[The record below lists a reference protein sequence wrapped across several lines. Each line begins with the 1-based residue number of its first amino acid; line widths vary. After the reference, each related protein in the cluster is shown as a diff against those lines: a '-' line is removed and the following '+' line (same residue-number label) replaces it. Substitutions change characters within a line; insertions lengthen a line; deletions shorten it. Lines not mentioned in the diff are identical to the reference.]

1 MNSLDRERWKSQVL
15 DEIFVAIASSETLSR
30 ILVFKG
36 ARVLNLQL
44 KTARQS
50 LDIDSNLTRDFVR
63 CHPDRLEQRAI
74 LEREFDRAIRRHF
87 ERQEPVQFELAK
99 VTVKPNP
106 RNLHPR
112 GWDAFDVTIQV
123 KDLSRNVGYL
133 PRLELDVAAPEELRE
148 AAIGSIQV
156 GQHHVLAYTLQRI
169 AGEKL
174 RAFLSTLP
182 SYRNKVSKPGEAVRA
197 KDLYDISQIFRVY
210 GMEQLEFWRAV
221 GQEFRVACQSRYID
235 CLGLTTFQE
244 QWEVTRQTY
253 QQATIPRDVPF
264 DEAEVTLQAIVELF
278 EEDKVI
284 PFVFPLPD

>member
-87 ERQEPVQFELAK
+87 ERQD
-99 VTVKPNP
+99 
-106 RNLHPR
+106 NLHPR